1 MNLGQRRASSRHL
14 ILGGE
19 FSARGSSQVPLRWE
33 TKWCASPLIHDFIFP
48 LASNL
53 HLPKPFLTTMNS
65 LHFPI
70 AAFGIGGSELL
81 LILAIV
87 VLLFGGAKLPEL
99 ARGLGKSIKEFKKAS
114 ADGEADSADSAEK
127 KAAVKPEATKT
138 HGSN

>member
-1 MNLGQRRASSRHL
+1 
-14 ILGGE
+14 
-19 FSARGSSQVPLRWE
+19 
-33 TKWCASPLIHDFIFP
+33 
-48 LASNL
+48 
-53 HLPKPFLTTMNS
+53 MNS

-70 AAFGIGGSELL
+70 AAFGLGGSELL

-114 ADGEADSADSAEK
+114 ADVEAESADSADK
-127 KAAVKPEATKT
+127 KAAVKSEATKT